1 MALAVLT
8 AAALRL
14 TLPAA
19 LRFHDVSWLLGV
31 FVVGILAVLM
41 IGDPGR
47 IDRQAT
53 WLRVLT
59 DILIG
64 VITVVIAEGS
74 PDAVR
79 NDPLVIAAYLGTDER
94 MINRS
99 DTGRAAETIA
109 GV

>member
-1 MALAVLT
+1 M
-8 AAALRL
+8 
-14 TLPAA
+14 
-19 LRFHDVSWLLGV
+19 SWLLGV

-64 VITVVIAEGS
+64 VITVANASAAVKLLADIINTTPFTNNAKTLLAAGGASGS
-74 PDAVR
+74 P
-79 NDPLVIAAYLGTDER
+79 T
-94 MINRS
+94 
-99 DTGRAAETIA
+99 
-109 GV
+109 

>member
-19 LRFHDVSWLLGV
+19 LRFNDVSWLLGV
-31 FVVGILAVLM
+31 FVVGCLAVLM

-53 WLRVLT
+53 WLHVLT

-64 VITVVIAEGS
+64 VIAVRERGPPSSCSPTSSTRRRSPTTPRRFWLLAAQSGS
-74 PDAVR
+74 P
-79 NDPLVIAAYLGTDER
+79 T
-94 MINRS
+94 
-99 DTGRAAETIA
+99 
-109 GV
+109 

>member
-1 MALAVLT
+1 MALAVLA

-19 LRFHDVSWLLGV
+19 LRFQDSSWLLGV
-31 FVVGILAVLM
+31 FVVGMLAALM

-64 VITVVIAEGS
+64 VITLANGE
-74 PDAVR
+74 
-79 NDPLVIAAYLGTDER
+79 AAAQTVG
-94 MINRS
+94 
-99 DTGRAAETIA
+99 
-109 GV
+109 

>member
-1 MALAVLT
+1 MS
-8 AAALRL
+8 
-14 TLPAA
+14 
-19 LRFHDVSWLLGV
+19 SWLLGV
-31 FVVGILAVLM
+31 FVVGMLAALM

-64 VITVVIAEGS
+64 VITVAIGEGS